1 MGMRRLFR
9 SAILV
14 LSVCL
19 ATVSFATDPRR
30 EISQCQRDTW
40 GSERGFPG
48 GSISSIAQTT
58 DGYLWIG
65 TDRGLV
71 RFDGLTFHLY
81 QNGGPGLPIGPVQ
94 QLSADNQGNL
104 WILLKTTQV
113 LRYRDGRFEA
123 GHGEA
128 QFGITAIGRR
138 QNGSLLLSSDAFGP
152 LTFADGNYISLAP
165 SDNAS
170 APNTGVLQRADTL
183 SSRLSWATGVTPHR
197 FVEPDSPVVSVAE
210 TTDGK
215 LWLGTRDTG
224 LFYISAGRPLAEATN
239 LLRIAVNCLLPLQ
252 NGELWI
258 GTDHGILR
266 WDGNKLTINGLAQ
279 ALRNQKVVTM
289 IRDRDSNIW
298 IGTSTGLVRINPEGT
313 LDQSAETK
321 SVSVLLEDREGNIWI
336 GTHLGLE
343 RLRDDT
349 FLTYSTGSESQSG
362 GPVYVDQTN
371 RAWLAPFDG
380 GLHWVKGDQ
389 SGAARNDGLD
399 QDVIYSLSGRH
410 NDVWIGRQQGG
421 LTHLVYDGDSLQTR
435 TYKQADGL
443 AQDSVFAVH
452 ESRDGTVWAG
462 TLSAGVSAY
471 ANGTFKTYNT
481 ATGMSSNFVSSIAE
495 GADGSMWF
503 GTSNGLDEL
512 SNHQWHVFKV
522 RAGLPSSAVTC
533 LMFDSSGTL
542 WIGTKSGLAFL
553 RSGSIRIPADL
564 PATLREQTLGIAE
577 DKFGWLWIATSNHVL
592 RVNRARL
599 MADQLDE
606 SGLRE
611 YGAEDG
617 LRGTEGVNRFPS
629 VVADP
634 QGNIWFSTNRGVSV
648 VDPQRALRGTAP
660 VIVHIESVTI
670 DGTPVNP
677 NETAMLSEKPR
688 RLTITYTGLCL
699 SVPDRVQFKYK
710 LENVDDRWSEPVR
723 ERQMTY
729 NNLAS
734 GSYRFVVQ
742 ASDSQGVWNSGESAF
757 QFRIAPAYWETW
769 WFRVG
774 AVGVCALCVF
784 LFYRLRMRA
793 FAKQMNVRFE
803 ERLAER
809 TRIAQELHDT
819 LLQGFLSASMQ
830 LHVIVDQLPP
840 DSPTQPALN
849 RVLGLIGRVIDEGR
863 NAVRG
868 LRTSDHDSLD
878 FGEAF
883 SRIKSEF
890 PNQDAVAFRVVV
902 EGTPRALHPMI
913 RDEIYRIGH
922 EALTNAFRHSH
933 AESIEAE
940 LEYGAEGLRLV
951 VRDNGNGFNPH
962 ALEKKSENHWGLT
975 GMRERS
981 KRMGATFRVL
991 SRESAGTEVDL
1002 WVPGHIAFQSPPR
1015 RRRTNWLATLFRH
1028 RKSERPEKSLAEQ
1041 KQ

>member
-1 MGMRRLFR
+1 MRRLFR
-9 SAILV
+9 FAL
-14 LSVCL
+14 LALPVCL
-19 ATVSFATDPRR
+19 ATTLSFATDPNR

-71 RFDGLTFHLY
+71 RFDGRTFHLF

-152 LTFADGNYISLAP
+152 LTYADGNYLSLAT
-165 SDNAS
+165 SDNSPAS
-170 APNTGVLQRADTL
+170 NIGVLQRADTL
-183 SSRLSWATGVTPHR
+183 SSHLSWATGVTPHR
-197 FVEPDSPVVSVAE
+197 FVQPDSPVVSVAE
-210 TTDGK
+210 TSDGK
-215 LWLGTRDTG
+215 LWLGTHDTG
-224 LFYISAGRPLAEATN
+224 LFYVSAGRPLPEAKN
-239 LLRIAVNCLLPLQ
+239 LLKIAVNCLLPLQ

-258 GTDHGILR
+258 GTDRGILR
-266 WDGNKLTINGLAQ
+266 WDGNALSTTGLAES
-279 ALRNQKVVTM
+279 LRNQKIVTM

-298 IGTSTGLVRINPEGT
+298 VATDHGLIRINPEGR
-313 LDQSAETK
+313 LDQSPE
-321 SVSVLLEDREGNIWI
+321 SNSINVLLEDREGNIWI
-336 GTHLGLE
+336 GTPVGLE

-349 FLTYSTGSESQSG
+349 FLTFPAGGASQSG
-362 GPVYVDQTN
+362 GPIFVDAAN
-371 RAWLAPFDG
+371 RAWFAPFDG
-380 GLHWVKGDQ
+380 GLRWVNGDQ
-389 SGAARNDGLD
+389 NGAVANDELN
-399 QDVIYSLSGRH
+399 QDVIYSLSGRQ
-410 NDVWIGRQQGG
+410 NELWIGRQHGG
-421 LTHLVYDGDSLQTR
+421 LTHLVHDGDSLHTT

-443 AQDSVFAVH
+443 AQDSVFSVH
-452 ESRDGTVWAG
+452 QSRDGSVWAG
-462 TLSAGVSAY
+462 TLSAGVSVF

-481 ATGMSSNFVSSIAE
+481 ADGMSSNFVTSIAE
-495 GADGSMWF
+495 GADNSMWF
-503 GTSNGLDEL
+503 GTSKGLDQF
-512 SNHQWHVFKV
+512 SNHQWHTFQV
-522 RAGLPSSAVTC
+522 REGLPSSEVTC
-533 LMFDSSGTL
+533 LMVDSAGTL

-553 RSGSIRIPADL
+553 SSGAIHIPANL
-564 PATLREQTLGIAE
+564 PPTLREQTLGIAE
-577 DKFGWLWIATSNHVL
+577 DKLGWLWIATSNHVL

-599 MADQLDE
+599 IAGQLDD

-611 YGAEDG
+611 YGIEDG
-617 LRGTEGVNRFPS
+617 LHGTEGVYRFPS
-629 VVADP
+629 VVADS
-634 QGNIWFSTNRGVSV
+634 QGNIWFSTNRGISV
-648 VDPQRALRGTAP
+648 VDPKRALRGSAP
-660 VIVHIESVTI
+660 VIVHIEGVTI

-677 NETAMLSEKPR
+677 NETAMLAEKPR
-688 RLTITYTGLCL
+688 RLTITYTGLSL
-699 SVPDRVQFKYK
+699 SMPDRVQFKYK
-710 LENVDDRWSEPVR
+710 LENVDDRWSEPVK

-734 GSYRFVVQ
+734 GPYRFVVQ

-769 WFRVG
+769 WFRL
-774 AVGVCALCVF
+774 AVLGVCAMCVF
-784 LFYRLRMRA
+784 LFYRLRMQV

-868 LRTSDHDSLD
+868 LRTSDHDALD

-890 PNQDAVAFRVVV
+890 PNQDAIAFRVVV
-902 EGTPRALHPMI
+902 EGTPLALHPMI

-922 EALTNAFRHSH
+922 EALTNSFRHSH

-940 LEYGAEGLRLV
+940 LEYRAEGLRLI

-975 GMRERS
+975 GMRERA
-981 KRMGATFRVL
+981 KRIGATFRVL

-1002 WVPGHIAFQSPPR
+1002 WVPGHIAFQSPTRGR
-1015 RRRTNWLATLFRH
+1015 RAGWFATLFRY
-1028 RKSERPEKSLAEQ
+1028 RKSQAEKSLAEQ
-1041 KQ
+1041 KP

>member
-1 MGMRRLFR
+1 MRRLFR
-9 SAILV
+9 FVILA
-14 LSVCL
+14 LSVCS
-19 ATVSFATDPRR
+19 ATVSFATGPRR
-30 EISQCQRDTW
+30 ELSQYQHETW

-48 GSISSIAQTT
+48 GAISCIAQTT

-81 QNGGPGLPIGPVQ
+81 QSGGPGLPIGPVQ

-152 LTFADGNYISLAP
+152 LTYADGNYTALATP
-165 SDNAS
+165 DNSS
-170 APNTGVLQRADTL
+170 AANTGVVQRADTL
-183 SSRLSWATGVTPHR
+183 SSHLSWATGVTPHR

-215 LWLGTRDTG
+215 LWLGTRGTG
-224 LFYISAGRPLAEATN
+224 LFYISPGRPLAEAKN
-239 LLRIAVNCLLPLQ
+239 LLKIAVNCLLPLQ

-266 WDGNKLTINGLAQ
+266 WDGNELTSNALAQ
-279 ALRNQKVVTM
+279 TLRDQTILTM

-298 IGTSTGLVRINPEGT
+298 IGTANGLIRINPEGA
-313 LDQSAETK
+313 LDQSPEAK
-321 SVSVLLEDREGNIWI
+321 SITVLLEDREGNIWI

-349 FLTYSTGSESQSG
+349 FLTYSAGSESQSG
-362 GPVYVDQTN
+362 GPVYVDETN
-371 RAWLAPFDG
+371 RTWFAPFDG
-380 GLHWVKGDQ
+380 GLRWIKNDQ
-389 SGAARNDGLD
+389 SGAIRNDELD
-399 QDVIYSLSGRH
+399 HDVIYSLSGGDH
-410 NDVWIGRQQGG
+410 DLWIGRQQGG
-421 LTHLVYDGDSLQTR
+421 LTHLVYDGGSLHTK
-435 TYKQADGL
+435 TYRQADGL

-452 ESRDGTVWAG
+452 EARDGTVWAG
-462 TLSAGVSAY
+462 TLSAGVSAL
-471 ANGTFKTYNT
+471 ANGTFKTYSTTN
-481 ATGMSSNFVSSIAE
+481 GMSSNFVTSIAE
-495 GADGSMWF
+495 GADNNMWF
-503 GTSNGLDEL
+503 GTSNGLDEFAD
-512 SNHQWHVFKV
+512 HQWHIFKV
-522 RAGLPSSAVTC
+522 REGLPSSEVTC
-533 LMFDSSGTL
+533 LMVDSSGTL
-542 WIGTKSGLAFL
+542 WIGTKSGMAFL
-553 RSGSIRIPADL
+553 RSGIIHVPADL
-564 PATLREQTLGIAE
+564 PSTLREQTLGIAE
-577 DKFGWLWIATSNHVL
+577 DKFGWLWIATSTHVL

-599 MADQLDE
+599 MADVLDQ
-606 SGLRE
+606 SAVRE
-611 YGAEDG
+611 YGVEDG

-634 QGNIWFSTNRGVSV
+634 QGNIWFSTNRGISV
-648 VDPQRALRGTAP
+648 VDPRRALRGSAS
-660 VIVHIESVTI
+660 VIVHIEGVSV

-688 RLTITYTGLCL
+688 RLTITYTGLSL

-769 WFRVG
+769 WFRVSV
-774 AVGVCALCVF
+774 VGLGALCIF
-784 LFYRLRMRA
+784 LFYRLRMQA
-793 FAKQMNVRFE
+793 FAQQMNVRFE

-830 LHVIVDQLPP
+830 LHVIADQLPA
-840 DSPTQPALN
+840 DSPTQPALQ

-868 LRTSDHDSLD
+868 LRTSDYDSLD

-890 PNQDAVAFRVVV
+890 PDQDAVAFRVVV
-902 EGTPRALHPMI
+902 EGTPKALHPMI

-922 EALTNAFRHSH
+922 EALTNAFRHAG
-933 AESIEAE
+933 AERIEAE

-962 ALEKKSENHWGLT
+962 SLEKKSENHWGLT
-975 GMRERS
+975 GMRERA
-981 KRMGATFRVL
+981 KRIGATFRVL
-991 SRESAGTEVDL
+991 SREAAGTEVDL
-1002 WVPGHIAFQSPPR
+1002 WVPSHIAFQSPAR
-1015 RRRTNWLATLFRH
+1015 NRGTSRFASLFRS
-1028 RKSERPEKSLAEQ
+1028 RKSEHEKPLAEQ